1 VGMEM
6 AKWKSYAADHI
17 RLPGKLME
25 KYGKI

>member
-1 VGMEM
+1 MEM
-6 AKWKSYAADHI
+6 AKWISYAADPI